1 MKKVLIISYF
11 FPPCSL
17 TAGQRAQG
25 WANYLSEHGYYPT
38 IITRRWDQEIKTPE
52 DALIS
57 SKNEV
62 IHEKNDRYE
71 VFYLPYKASLRDKLY
86 TRFSG
91 SSLQKLSRA
100 FTFLSLVAENFTL
113 RAIPSRNMYHKA
125 KEWIAENEDVQS
137 VIITGLPF
145 NQFSFGHRL
154 KKKTHINWI
163 ADYRDD
169 WNTSDF
175 VGTSGDGFL
184 SRIVKKM
191 AIRSEKKW
199 VGSAECIT
207 SVSPYYVDKISA
219 FVNRPGHALLNGFE
233 LKVPKGTLDP
243 ENFVITYNGSLYAT
257 QPIEDILTIV
267 TRLITED
274 KLPILLQFPG
284 AAFDPIQ
291 KKRIEDSAG
300 AILDNISITDR
311 IPKEEV
317 LQLQANSDAL
327 LMISHS
333 NMKGIPSSKLYEYLC
348 FEKPIIQY
356 PNDFD
361 IVESTLKE
369 TGLGMCSSTS
379 EELYAAIKQLVDQKF
394 GATQLEMKPNKSAI
408 HSYSREMQT
417 KALADLLTKIEDSNG

>member
-38 IITRRWDQEIKTPE
+38 IITRRWDQEVKTPE
-52 DALIS
+52 DALLS
-57 SKNEV
+57 SENEI

-71 VFYLPYKASLRDKLY
+71 AFFMPYRASLRDRLY

-91 SSLQKLSRA
+91 SSLQKISRA
-100 FTFLSLVAENFTL
+100 FTFLSLIAENYTL
-113 RAIPSRNMYHKA
+113 RAIPARNIYNQA
-125 KEWIAENEDVQS
+125 KKWIVKNDDVQT

-145 NQFSFGHRL
+145 NQFSFGYRL
-154 KKKTHINWI
+154 KKKMNIQWI

-184 SRIVKKM
+184 NRIVKKL

-207 SVSPYYVDKISA
+207 SISPHYVEKIVD
-219 FVNRPGHALLNGFE
+219 FVKRPGHVLLNGYE
-233 LKVPKGTLDP
+233 LTVPQGKIN
-243 ENFVITYNGSLYAT
+243 ENHFVITYNGSLYQS
-257 QPIEDILTIV
+257 QPVEDILSV
-267 TRLITED
+267 MKRLILED
-274 KLPILLQFPG
+274 KAPILLQFPG
-284 AAFDPIQ
+284 ASFDPAQ
-291 KKRIEDSAG
+291 KKRIEKAG
-300 AILDNISITDR
+300 QEILDRISITDR
-311 IPKEEV
+311 IPKQEV

-327 LMISHS
+327 LMISHI
-333 NMKGIPSSKLYEYLC
+333 NMKGVPSSKLYEYLC

-356 PNDFD
+356 PNDHD
-361 IVESTLKE
+361 IVESTLTE
-369 TGLGMCSSTS
+369 TGLGQCSSTID
-379 EELYAAIKQLVDQKF
+379 ELYSTLKQLIDQKF
-394 GATQLEMKPNKSAI
+394 EGKRIDLTPNTHI
-408 HSYSREMQT
+408 IQSYSRKMQT
-417 KALADLLTKIEDSNG
+417 KVLADLLTKIEKLK

>member
-52 DALIS
+52 DALTS
-57 SKNEV
+57 SKDEV

-71 VFYLPYKASLRDKLY
+71 VFYLPYKASLRDQLY

-91 SSLQKLSRA
+91 SPLQKLSRA
-100 FTFLSLVAENFTL
+100 FTFLSLVAENFSL

-137 VIITGLPF
+137 VVITGLPF

-199 VGSAECIT
+199 IGSAECIT
-207 SVSPYYVDKISA
+207 SVSPYYVDKISN
-219 FVNRPGHALLNGFE
+219 FVKRPGHVLLNGFE
-233 LKVPKGTLDP
+233 LEVPKGTLKSDH
-243 ENFVITYNGSLYAT
+243 FVITYNGSLYAT
-257 QPIEDILTIV
+257 QPIEDVLAV
-267 TRLITED
+267 VERLITED
-274 KLPILLQFPG
+274 KVPILLQFPG

-291 KKRIEDSAG
+291 KKRIEDSG
-300 AILDNISITDR
+300 RAILDNISITDR

-369 TGLGMCSSTS
+369 TNLGICSSTTD
-379 EELYAAIKQLVDQKF
+379 ELYTSIKQLIDQKF
-394 GATQLEMKPNKSAI
+394 EKTGVHLRPNKVAI
-408 HSYSREMQT
+408 QSYSRKMQT
-417 KALADLLTKIEDSNG
+417 KLLADLLNKIEK